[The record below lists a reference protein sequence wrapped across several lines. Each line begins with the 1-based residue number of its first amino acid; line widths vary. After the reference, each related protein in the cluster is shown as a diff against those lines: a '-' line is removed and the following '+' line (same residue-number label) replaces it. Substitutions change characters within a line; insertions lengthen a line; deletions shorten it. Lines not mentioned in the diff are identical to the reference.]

1 MNKVFLFNRLK
12 SSFFLAFLL
21 FSTQVLAS
29 TQGVVIS
36 QIFGGNGNAFSR
48 DYVELFNRSSGPVDI
63 SGWSIQ
69 YSSATGT
76 GLFSANGITSLNA
89 TLQPGQYYLV
99 ALAPTAA
106 GATLPTVDLAG
117 NSATNLSGSN
127 GKVVLVNTNTGLACN
142 GGSTICNVTQL
153 AQIVDLV
160 GYGTANFFETSAAP
174 ALTSSTA
181 LFRAAGGCSDTSNN
195 SLDFTTGAPA
205 PRNSGSPLAP
215 CGSGGGG
222 VINQPIV
229 TSCPALSVNVGQAG
243 SVNLSASDADSIV
256 NNAVISSVAVAGIN
270 LGAFTQASGEGQS
283 AIVALNID
291 NTLAVGT
298 YPVTINFTNNEA
310 QSASCTVN
318 VSVQAPVGVTRI
330 YNIQGSAL
338 GVASVSPLSNTSVLT
353 EGIVTAKLA
362 GISGFFLQD
371 EIGDSNPLTSD
382 GIFVFGSSA
391 LASVNVGDKIRLN
404 ANVTEFNTV
413 TQLVSPSN
421 IEVLSTGNP
430 VVPIDISLPEATEGD
445 LEAYEGM
452 LVRIVSPM
460 TASQNFFQ
468 GRYGQVT
475 LSAEGRLTKPTNIY
489 GPNTTEAIALTDE
502 NARRRIILDDGS
514 SAQNP
519 NPIPFMGEDNT
530 LRAGDVVQTITGV
543 IDHGL
548 ITNRSSGPRDYKIHA
563 TEPVVFLRENN
574 RTAMPANV
582 SGNIKVASFNVLNY
596 FTTFSNGTNSAGL
609 TGQGCSQDGNVA
621 SSNCRGASNT
631 AEFIRQRD
639 KIINAIVAMN
649 ADVIGLMEIQNNGS
663 TAVQD
668 LVNGLN
674 ALVGTNTYALIAD
687 PVTGMGSDAI
697 KVAMIY
703 KPAKVSLVGNA
714 LSDINTIN
722 NRPTLAQTFAANNG
736 EKFSVLVN
744 HFKSKGSCPS
754 TSANSDPNQDQ
765 GDGQGCWNDLRV
777 QQAQQL
783 LQFIQTVQ
791 ANANDSD
798 VLVIGDLNA
807 YGKEDPI
814 DALVQ
819 SGYDDLIASFYDN
832 QGYTFVF
839 DGEAGYL
846 DHALANTAMASQV
859 VGVHVWPINA
869 DEPSVIDYNTEFK
882 PQDLYD
888 ASPFRSSDHD
898 PVIVGLNLVKSIA
911 GTNGRDNLMGTPG
924 DDVIIGGIGADVLT
938 GGAGA
943 DVFVFNS
950 MRDAIDTI
958 NDFTPAVDRI
968 QLNALL
974 QSIGYAGSNPFL
986 DGYARLTVIGGNLT
1000 LQIDTDGAAGAAPF
1014 RTLAILKSVSLD
1026 NVDVV
1031 RDFIW

>member
-1 MNKVFLFNRLK
+1 MLTRFDLIKFTLFFFFTINNVFA
-12 SSFFLAFLL
+12 SS
-21 FSTQVLAS
+21 S
-29 TQGVVIS
+29 GIVIS
-36 QIFGGNGNAFSR
+36 QLYGGNGNTFNR
-48 DYVELFNRSSGPVDI
+48 DYVELFNASSAPVNI
-63 SGWSIQ
+63 SGWSVQ
-69 YSSATGT
+69 YASATGT
-76 GLFSANGITSLNA
+76 GSFSNGVTVLSG
-89 TLQPGQYYLV
+89 TLQPGQFQLV
-99 ALAPTAA
+99 GLATSTTGSALP
-106 GATLPTVDLAG
+106 GVDASG
-117 NSATNLSGSN
+117 TTNMSGTS
-127 GKVVLVNTNTGLACN
+127 GKVVLVNTDTGLACN
-142 GGSTICNVTQL
+142 GGSTPCNATQTG
-153 AQIVDLV
+153 QIVDLV
-160 GYGTANFFETSAAP
+160 GYGTANFSETSPAP
-174 ALTSSTA
+174 AITSTSA
-181 LFRAAGGCSDTSNN
+181 LFRAGGGCTDTDNN
-195 SLDFTTGAPA
+195 SADFTVGTPA
-205 PRNSGSPLAP
+205 PRNSSSPLAA
-215 CGSGGGG
+215 CGFAG

-229 TSCPALSVNVGQAG
+229 TSCPALSVTFGQAG
-243 SVNLSASDADSIV
+243 SVNLSASDSDSV
-256 NNAVISSVAVAGIN
+256 VTNAAITSPVIAGIN
-270 LGAFTQASGEGQS
+270 LGTFTAALRDGQT
-283 AIVALNID
+283 ATVALNVANSVVTGI
-291 NTLAVGT
+291 
-298 YPVTINFTNNEA
+298 YPVSINFTNDDL
-310 QSASCTVN
+310 QSAICTVN
-318 VSVQAPVGVTRI
+318 VNVQAPLSVTPI
-330 YNIQGSAL
+330 YDIQGSSL
-338 GVASVSPLSNTSVLT
+338 GVSSVSPLNGQPVVT
-353 EGIVTAKLA
+353 EGIVTAKLP
-362 GISGFFLQD
+362 GISGFYLQD
-371 EIGDSNPLTSD
+371 QVGDGNPFTSD
-382 GIFVFGSSA
+382 GIFVFGSAA

-421 IEVLSTGNP
+421 IQVLSTGNQVIP
-430 VVPIDISLPEATEGD
+430 VDIRLPENTEGD

-452 LVRIVSPM
+452 LVRIISPM

-489 GPNTTEAIALTDE
+489 RPNTTEAIALTDE

-514 SAQNP
+514 NAQNP
-519 NPIPFMGEDNT
+519 NPIPFIGAENT

-548 ITNRSSGPRDYKIHA
+548 ITNRNPGPRDYKINV
-563 TEPVVFLRENN
+563 TEPIVFSRENN
-574 RTAMPANV
+574 RSAMPASV
-582 SGNIKVASFNVLNY
+582 GGNIKVASFNVLNY
-596 FTTFSNGTNSAGL
+596 FTTFENGTNSVGQ
-609 TGQGCSQDGNVA
+609 TGQGCSQGGSVA
-621 SSNCRGASNT
+621 SSNCRGADN
-631 AEFIRQRD
+631 AVEFTRQRD

-674 ALVGTNTYALIAD
+674 AKVGTSSYALVAD
-687 PVTGMGSDAI
+687 PITGMGDDAI

-703 KPAKVSLVGNA
+703 KPAKVSLSGNA
-714 LSDINTIN
+714 LSDTNSIND
-722 NRPTLAQTFAANNG
+722 RPTLAQTFAANNG

-754 TSANSDPNQDQ
+754 TSANSDPDQDQ
-765 GDGQGCWNDLRV
+765 GDGQGCWNDLRI

-819 SGYDDLIASFYDN
+819 SGYDDLIDSFYGE

-846 DHALANTAMASQV
+846 DHALANTTMASQV
-859 VGVHVWPINA
+859 VGTHVWLINA

-911 GTNGRDNLMGTPG
+911 GTNGRDNLIGTPG
-924 DDVIIGGIGADVLT
+924 DDVMIGGFGSDSLTGAGGADI
-938 GGAGA
+938 
-943 DVFVFNS
+943 FVFNN

-958 NDFTPAVDRI
+958 NDFTPAIDRI
-968 QLNALL
+968 QLTTLL
-974 QSIGYAGSNPFL
+974 QSIGYAGNNPFA
-986 DGYARLTVIGGNLT
+986 DSYARLIVLRGNLI
-1000 LQIDTDGAAGAAPF
+1000 LQVDTDGVVGRAPF
-1014 RTLAILKSVSLD
+1014 RNLAILKA
-1026 NVDVV
+1026 VDIANIDVT